1 VSREI
6 TFHFPDGGVQ
16 RFRSSDSPR
25 VGETVA
31 ALGQAWVVTAVTA
44 DGYALATPKQATHEA
59 GPKGSLRG
67 IGLRFV
73 SLEPAGRSRASG
85 S

>member
-1 VSREI
+1 MSREI

-25 VGETVA
+25 VGETVG
-31 ALGQAWVVTAVTA
+31 ALGQAWVVAAVTA
-44 DGYALATPKQATHEA
+44 DGYALATPKRASHEA
-59 GPKGSLRG
+59 ARGGSLRG

-73 SLEPAGRSRASG
+73 PLEAAARLRASE

>member
-16 RFRSSDSPR
+16 RLRSSDSPR
-25 VGETVA
+25 VGETVG
-31 ALGQAWVVTAVTA
+31 ALGQAWVVAAVTR
-44 DGYALATPKQATHEA
+44 DGYALATPKQAHHEDA
-59 GPKGSLRG
+59 PEGSLRG

-73 SLEPAGRSRASG
+73 SLEPVARSRASG